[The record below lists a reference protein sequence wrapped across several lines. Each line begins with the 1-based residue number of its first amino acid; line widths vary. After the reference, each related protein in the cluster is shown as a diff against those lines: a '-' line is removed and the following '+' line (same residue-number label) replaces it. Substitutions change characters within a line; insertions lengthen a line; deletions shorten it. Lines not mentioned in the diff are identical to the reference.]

1 MRWVLG
7 CLDVLDHGGKYM
19 LTEQDARQAIG
30 STVYSTNGDKIG
42 KVGQLFLD
50 DETQRPEFITVN
62 TGLFGTNETFI
73 PVADAELSGDRLTVP
88 FDKDKVKD
96 APNVAA
102 DGGHLDHDEE
112 RRLYEYYGLSYSD
125 RTSDTGLAGG
135 VGGGVDTD
143 YDRTDTTT
151 GYDSTVGTDTG
162 TRSEFTDTDRSVGH
176 DTSGPNTDDAMTRS
190 EEQVSVGK
198 TEEQAGRARL
208 RKYVVTEQETHT
220 VPVRKEKAV
229 LETEPITDANVG
241 EATSGPDISE
251 EEHEVT
257 LHEERPVVEK
267 TATPVERVR
276 LGKEEVT
283 QEHQV
288 SEEVRKERI
297 EAEGDID
304 RR

>member
-1 MRWVLG
+1 
-7 CLDVLDHGGKYM
+7 M

-30 STVYSTNGDKIG
+30 TTVYSANGDKIG

-50 DETQRPEFITVN
+50 DETQRPEFVTGN

-88 FDKDKVKD
+88 FDKDRVKD

-102 DGGHLDHDEE
+102 DGGPLDREE
-112 RRLYEYYGLSYSD
+112 EQRLYEYYGLSYSN
-125 RTSDTGLAGG
+125 RSSDSGYETG
-135 VGGGVDTD
+135 
-143 YDRTDTTT
+143 TTT
-151 GYDSTVGTDTG
+151 GYESGTTTG
-162 TRSEFTDTDRSVGH
+162 YESGTTGEAGFTGGERSAGH
-176 DTSGPNTDDAMTRS
+176 DVSGPNTDEAMTRS
-190 EEQVSVGK
+190 EEQVQVGK
-198 TEEQAGRARL
+198 TQEQAGRARL

-220 VPVRKEKAV
+220 VPVRKERAV

-267 TATPVERVR
+267 TTTPVERVR
-276 LGKEEVT
+276 LGTQEVT
-283 QEHQV
+283 EEQTV

>member
-1 MRWVLG
+1 
-7 CLDVLDHGGKYM
+7 M

-30 STVYSTNGDKIG
+30 STVYSSNGDKIG

-102 DGGHLDHDEE
+102 DGGHLDQDEE
-112 RRLYEYYGLSYSD
+112 RRLYEYYGLSYSE
-125 RTSDTGLAGG
+125 RSSDTGLAGG
-135 VGGGVDTD
+135 VGGGVDNG

-151 GYDSTVGTDTG
+151 GYTDTD
-162 TRSEFTDTDRSVGH
+162 TRSEFTGTERSAGY
-176 DTSGPNTDDAMTRS
+176 DTSGPTTDEAMTRS
-190 EEQVSVGK
+190 EEQVRVG
-198 TEEQAGRARL
+198 TTQEQAGRARL

-220 VPVRKEKAV
+220 VPVRKERAV
-229 LETEPITDANVG
+229 LETEPITDANIG
-241 EATSGPDISE
+241 DATSGPDISE
-251 EEHEVT
+251 EEHEVV
-257 LHEERPVVEK
+257 LHEERPVVQKE
-267 TATPVERVR
+267 TTPVERVR

-283 QEHQV
+283 DEQTV
-288 SEEVRKERI
+288 TEEVRKERI
-297 EAEGDID
+297 EAEGDVD